1 MGLDSVGQAWIYDY
15 RSACPSFEV
24 LCGVRGVLGAHLD
37 NYGYA
42 FTQPRA
48 LAGARDP
55 WKPCRRRYP
64 PHRASGARAA
74 TWRIRMSNLTIRLFR
89 H

>member
-24 LCGVRGVLGAHLD
+24 LCGVRCAWGTWTIMAMRLHNHVRW
-37 NYGYA
+37 
-42 FTQPRA
+42 P
-48 LAGARDP
+48 ARDP

>member
-48 LAGARDP
+48 LAGPGPVEALSPSLSPPPRERRARRDMAH
-55 WKPCRRRYP
+55 
-64 PHRASGARAA
+64 PHVEF
-74 TWRIRMSNLTIRLFR
+74 NY
-89 H
+89 